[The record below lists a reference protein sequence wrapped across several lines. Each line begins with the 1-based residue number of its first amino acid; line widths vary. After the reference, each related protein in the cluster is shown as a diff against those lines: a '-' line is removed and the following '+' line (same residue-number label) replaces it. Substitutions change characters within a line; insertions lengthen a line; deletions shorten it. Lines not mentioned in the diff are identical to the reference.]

1 MGKAGQ
7 LLRALPEDPVH
18 RIFPARASELPLSN
32 HQSGRRGYGSS
43 SPQGDSP
50 SGDGGMAKKGGRTMA
65 LKIAFAASILLNV
78 FLALITGFYA
88 GRESARL
95 KEKKEFMEMHP
106 KAFQG
111 DFKEGP

>member
-1 MGKAGQ
+1 
-7 LLRALPEDPVH
+7 
-18 RIFPARASELPLSN
+18 
-32 HQSGRRGYGSS
+32 
-43 SPQGDSP
+43 
-50 SGDGGMAKKGGRTMA
+50 MA